1 MLEIRLA
8 TPADIEPL
16 IGLDTPLADGLER
29 HADIAMWVERGQC
42 YVARRDGQAVG
53 YVALTRTLFHQN
65 FVELLMVAA
74 PARRTGV
81 GEALIRHCLAIA
93 GGQKL
98 FTSTNTSNLPM
109 QGLVTRLGFIPSGR
123 LDNLDEG
130 DPELF
135 YVHLP
140 RG

>member
-1 MLEIRLA
+1 MLDIRLA
-8 TPADIEPL
+8 TPAHIEPL

-42 YVARRDGQAVG
+42 HVALRNGQVAG
-53 YVALTRTLFHQN
+53 SVALTRTLFHN
-65 FVELLMVAA
+65 LFVELLMVAE

-81 GEALIRHCLAIA
+81 GEALLRYCLSIA
-93 GGQKL
+93 GGEKL

-135 YVHLP
+135 CVHLP

>member
-1 MLEIRLA
+1 MLVIRLA
-8 TPADIEPL
+8 TPDDIEAL
-16 IGLDTPLADGLER
+16 RRLDTPLADGLER
-29 HADIAMWVERGQC
+29 HADIALWVKRGQC
-42 YVARRDGQAVG
+42 FVAMRDGQAVG
-53 YVALTRTLFHQN
+53 YVALTRTLFHN
-65 FVELLMVAA
+65 LFVELLMVAA

-81 GEALIRHCLAIA
+81 GQALLRNCLSIA
-93 GGQKL
+93 GEQKL

-109 QGLVTRLGFIPSGR
+109 QGLVTQLGFLPSGR

>member
-42 YVARRDGQAVG
+42 HIARRDGEAVG

-81 GEALIRHCLAIA
+81 GEALLRHCLAIA

-135 YVHLP
+135 YVRLP

>member
-8 TPADIEPL
+8 TPADIQPL
-16 IGLDTPLADGLER
+16 IGFDTPLADGLER
-29 HADIAMWVERGQC
+29 QADIAMWVERGQC
-42 YVARRDGQAVG
+42 NVALRDGQAVG

-65 FVELLMVAA
+65 FVELLMVAE

-81 GEALIRHCLAIA
+81 GEALLRHCLAIA